1 MYVSKGKPK
10 ISTPYIFQT
19 NEPRITKIGLGHLG
33 PRPDPIRKIWF
44 RSVHRNRSYETPVS
58 CRFYFFLFFNF
69 LFFYRATDRTAEPI
83 LMVDGS
89 NDVFSREEVPFGGHV
104 DM

>member
-10 ISTPYIFQT
+10 ISTPYIFQID
-19 NEPRITKIGLGHLG
+19 EPRITKIGMDLHGL
-33 PRPDPIRKIWF
+33 
-44 RSVHRNRSYETPVS
+44 NLTPS
-58 CRFYFFLFFNF
+58 AKFGCDRCTGGGATQPPFHADFGFFLFFSC
-69 LFFYRATDRTAEPI
+69 FFDRATDRTAEPI

-89 NDVFSREEVPFGGHV
+89 NDVFSRKEVPFGDHV